1 MCVAKLDLCV
11 YPGFP
16 FDGNTQLQDGA
27 GNPVNWPSGM
37 TARMRVIT
45 DGTGSEV
52 LLFDSEPITDSWLLF
67 HLTGAD
73 TVQIPQRA
81 EIWIDLNYDAA
92 GWRPWALGRR
102 GAVCR

>member
-1 MCVAKLDLCV
+1 MRPRARFSGL
-11 YPGFP
+11 
-16 FDGNTQLQDGA
+16 A
-27 GNPVNWPSGM
+27 GKAIWPSPR
-37 TARMRVIT
+37 TK
-45 DGTGSEV
+45 
-52 LLFDSEPITDSWLLF
+52 PITDSWLLF